1 VLIAGQVARRLAAGA
16 AALLIA
22 MLAVPVIAEEA
33 TILFASPAS
42 RLTLEGSS
50 NVAPWRCKG
59 TTVEGRMDVAAPL
72 ARINHL
78 IDRIEDGNIVPL
90 IANPASARFPQ
101 PAFRLRV
108 PVNSLRCGNAKME
121 RDMYDALRA
130 RQFPSIEFRFTEMIG
145 GINHDIDGRSYRA
158 RIAGV
163 LTLAGESR
171 TIRLDVDATRI
182 SSDTFRLTA
191 RLPLKMTDY
200 DITPPT
206 ALFGAIKARNDLTVE
221 FDLVLRAG
229 NRP

>member
-1 VLIAGQVARRLAAGA
+1 MIRLLLIVLLAAPA
-16 AALLIA
+16 
-22 MLAVPVIAEEA
+22 IAEEA
-33 TILFASPAS
+33 TILLASPAS

-59 TTVEGRMDVAAPL
+59 TTLEGRMDVAAPL

-78 IDRIEDGNIVPL
+78 IDRIEDGNIIPL
-90 IANPASARFPQ
+90 IADPASARFPQ

-108 PVNSLRCGNAKME
+108 PVNTLRCGNAKME

-130 RQFPSIEFRFTEMIG
+130 EQHPSIEFRFTELIG
-145 GINHDIDGRSYRA
+145 GINHDIDAGSYHA
-158 RIAGV
+158 KIAGV

-171 TIRLDVDATRI
+171 TIRLDVDAQRVA
-182 SSDTFRLTA
+182 SDTFRLTA

-206 ALFGAIKARNDLTVE
+206 ALFGAIKARNDLAVRFE
-221 FDLVLRAG
+221 LVLRAG
-229 NRP
+229 GPR